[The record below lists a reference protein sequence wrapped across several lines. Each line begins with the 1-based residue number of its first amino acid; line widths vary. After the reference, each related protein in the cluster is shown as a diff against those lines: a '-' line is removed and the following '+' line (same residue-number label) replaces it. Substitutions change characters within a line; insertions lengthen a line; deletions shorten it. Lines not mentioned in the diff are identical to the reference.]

1 MKQLKQIVEK
11 VKEIYKSILN
21 GIKWLKP
28 TSHKKLHLLPGINR
42 EVIVH
47 QINKIAE
54 SIKKLGILRP
64 VIVAELDFIDGVK
77 RLYVIDGQHLMHAL
91 IRLGYDIP
99 YIVIKIKDKQELVET
114 IALLNSSSK
123 SWCLNDYV
131 TAWSSLKEDY
141 IKLNRYADTYAI
153 EVSMVAAILSGNT
166 LVHGSVTTKI
176 IKNGTFAVKNEAR
189 AIKLLDFI
197 TDALNIVG
205 RMNRYENRYF
215 ISEYVKYVK
224 EEAGDYNHELFL
236 KKLKKNKQDITH
248 AIQSD
253 GKLVEKFKTMK

>member
-1 MKQLKQIVEK
+1 MKQLKKIAEK
-11 VKEIYKSILN
+11 IGMCYKTLLN

-54 SIKKLGILRP
+54 SVKKMGIVRP
-64 VIVAELDFIDGVK
+64 VIAAELDFIDGIK
-77 RLYVIDGQHLMHAL
+77 KLYVVDGQHLMHAL

-123 SWCLNDYV
+123 SWCLKDYV
-131 TAWSSLKEDY
+131 TAWSSLNNDY
-141 IKLNRYADTYAI
+141 IKLNRYASSYSI
-153 EVSMVAAILSGNT
+153 EIVMVAAILSGNT
-166 LVHGSVTTKI
+166 LTHGSVTTRI

-189 AIKLLDFI
+189 AVKLLDFI
-197 TDALNIVG
+197 IDALNIVG
-205 RMNRYENRYF
+205 MMNRYENRYF